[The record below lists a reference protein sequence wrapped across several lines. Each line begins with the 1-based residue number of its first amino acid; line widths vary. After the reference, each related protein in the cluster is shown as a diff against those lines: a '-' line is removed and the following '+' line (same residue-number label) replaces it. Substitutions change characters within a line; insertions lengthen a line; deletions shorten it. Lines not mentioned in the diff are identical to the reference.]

1 MNYEDVILKGM
12 LVNDIGVV
20 NVKLKVYEW
29 VEFLLILYNKIW
41 NICVFFILY

>member
-1 MNYEDVILKGM
+1 MNYDDVILKSM

>member
-29 VEFLLILYNKIW
+29 VEFLLILYNKIC